1 MRPPDRP
8 SGQIAELQLARP
20 GKALRIYLLRSFLA
34 PVTSARW
41 TRFIRTL
48 HAALGVAP
56 PIARVLGKP
65 VRAYV
70 HRAFSPRRRLALLLE
85 HYGRFQSL
93 FSREF
98 VAGVCAGETFAAA
111 ALRGRSGNE
120 YGIFLTASVVA
131 LTQREGE
138 LAFYFAKGPR
148 GEKLCRISFC
158 FAKVDGDLAIVVG
171 GIQGPL
177 SVHKREIISATR
189 DLHGLRPKDAT
200 FLAVRALAQ
209 ALQIDVVHAVCDAN
223 HVLGRLQDT
232 AKHSRY
238 DAYWLERG
246 GAAGGPYGF
255 VFAPLEPIGES
266 LDRREA
272 AKTAIV
278 EGVSALVRRGSATGS
293 PSVEIVG
300 QSGAQRLGRARL
312 V

>member
-1 MRPPDRP
+1 VGSPDRS
-8 SGQIAELQLARP
+8 SGQGAELQLARP
-20 GKALRIYLLRSFLA
+20 GQAFRIYLLRSFLA

-48 HAALGVAP
+48 HAGLGVAP

-85 HYGRFQSL
+85 HYRWLQLL

-98 VAGVCAGETFAAA
+98 VAKICAGETFAVAT
-111 ALRGRSGNE
+111 LRGRSGDD
-120 YGIFLTASVVA
+120 YGIFLAASVVTV
-131 LTQREGE
+131 TQREGE
-138 LAFYFAKGPR
+138 LAFYFAKGPG

-177 SVHKREIISATR
+177 SIHKRAIISATR

-209 ALQIDVVHAVCDAN
+209 ALQIDVVHAVCDAS

-246 GAAGGPYGF
+246 GVARGPYGF
-255 VFAPLEPIGES
+255 VFGALEPTGAS
-266 LDRREA
+266 LDRRAA
-272 AKTAIV
+272 AKIAIID
-278 EGVSALVRRGSATGS
+278 GVSALVRSATATGAT
-293 PSVEIVG
+293 SVEVVG
-300 QSGAQRLGRARL
+300 QSGPQRLGRAGL